1 MFHIDFEFIFI
12 YIYFLTHLMKSKIVS
27 DNLQQAGSN
36 LETNYTLVY
45 SLIYYLKE
53 NRANSKLSNTH
64 IKKIVLFT
72 KNYNIPL

>member
-1 MFHIDFEFIFI
+1 
-12 YIYFLTHLMKSKIVS
+12 MKSKIVS